1 MEHKKIL
8 ITSTILCLS
17 ITGYICYGFVPLKT
31 YYPNGQLQSEAPRKF
46 YKKEGTAFEYYENGQ
61 LKMET
66 PYKNNLKNGVQ
77 VNHFQDGIRLETP
90 YINGK
95 KEGIAKLTYSS
106 DDAYSFTF
114 KDNTLI
120 GEIKSQGNTI
130 ATIDENRQ
138 FSIQNQVKGKLIC
151 DDLEFIQN
159 ITVQDKNK
167 RLMGVAKCVAI
178 ENFEHKNIGNPP
190 LTVQF
195 NGAFQYPKFTK
206 TTIIH
211 ITDENHTLE
220 KANPLEN
227 NDLAITAPYLSELTK
242 YSQHYFVQNAS
253 ITVDENNKNIYL
265 KGFNKNK
272 NKLFEVDFESTDIS
286 SIIENLYKYSETEK
300 EEFVFEALRKLNISK
315 YLLLTPQGKKNAE
328 LIGKIG
334 FNVGLIENGTHF
346 DLFSAQEKSVLK
358 FIKIAKGFSMKIAY
372 PNGDKDFFTADIKID
387 CPGLD
392 ELFKKINNTNILNE
406 EELEK
411 FKKSINPFSLI
422 PNSISIHNLNLKNH
436 DGETVLSINNFVI
449 EPLTQSVTGT
459 IQLSH
464 HSKPYRTYNFK
475 GDSETVEM
483 VADGKTSEIT
493 VHQIPETIS
502 DEWIYEQRSKIAEPW
517 IQEAKEQIENENKTS
532 LTFAYLGGISGYN
545 QATNRFDSNT
555 IIDILNKYATLLEK
569 SYEDYAT
576 KNNSVADFSIP
587 TLNQLGI
594 NESINNLGVEI
605 KAQQIT
611 NEGIEFVLLF
621 NKEKTNLCHIIAQ
634 NMESEC
640 AENTINYTYPSELIQ
655 SIFNQYST
663 PLKTEETPNE
673 TTELILPTED
683 NQITTEEISSTEDT
697 KTAITKNEDPTPT
710 SSENGII
717 PPFPLIEAVEIK
729 SPVIPEMPT
738 PSFSTV
744 STPNKTN
751 S

>member
-1 MEHKKIL
+1 
-8 ITSTILCLS
+8 
-17 ITGYICYGFVPLKT
+17 
-31 YYPNGQLQSEAPRKF
+31 
-46 YKKEGTAFEYYENGQ
+46 
-61 LKMET
+61 MET

-242 YSQHYFVQNAS
+242 YSQHYFVQNVS
-253 ITVDENNKNIYL
+253 ITVDENNKNISL

-286 SIIENLYKYSETEK
+286 SIMENLYKYSETEK

-334 FNVGLIENGTHF
+334 HRRAL
-346 DLFSAQEKSVLK
+346 
-358 FIKIAKGFSMKIAY
+358 
-372 PNGDKDFFTADIKID
+372 
-387 CPGLD
+387 
-392 ELFKKINNTNILNE
+392 
-406 EELEK
+406 
-411 FKKSINPFSLI
+411 SLI
-422 PNSISIHNLNLKNH
+422 VDECCQK
-436 DGETVLSINNFVI
+436 
-449 EPLTQSVTGT
+449 
-459 IQLSH
+459 
-464 HSKPYRTYNFK
+464 
-475 GDSETVEM
+475 DSE
-483 VADGKTSEIT
+483 
-493 VHQIPETIS
+493 
-502 DEWIYEQRSKIAEPW
+502 
-517 IQEAKEQIENENKTS
+517 
-532 LTFAYLGGISGYN
+532 
-545 QATNRFDSNT
+545 
-555 IIDILNKYATLLEK
+555 IL
-569 SYEDYAT
+569 
-576 KNNSVADFSIP
+576 V
-587 TLNQLGI
+587 
-594 NESINNLGVEI
+594 
-605 KAQQIT
+605 
-611 NEGIEFVLLF
+611 
-621 NKEKTNLCHIIAQ
+621 
-634 NMESEC
+634 
-640 AENTINYTYPSELIQ
+640 
-655 SIFNQYST
+655 
-663 PLKTEETPNE
+663 
-673 TTELILPTED
+673 
-683 NQITTEEISSTEDT
+683 
-697 KTAITKNEDPTPT
+697 
-710 SSENGII
+710 
-717 PPFPLIEAVEIK
+717 
-729 SPVIPEMPT
+729 
-738 PSFSTV
+738 
-744 STPNKTN
+744 
-751 S
+751 